1 MTMDG
6 RVPANKALGGRLG
19 RDILH
24 YESFQKES
32 RKDGD
37 LTLRAGVGA
46 LAGPR
51 APSPAAVAH
60 LRCRGSSAAVERGS
74 LVSPRLRSMIGRL
87 PAGGAA
93 DMAHNCHACSLSA
106 LSLSLSAL
114 LRSVYEAAARNGNH
128 LR

>member
-60 LRCRGSSAAVERGS
+60 LRCRVVRGRGARFSRLASSKVYDRPS
-74 LVSPRLRSMIGRL
+74 
-87 PAGGAA
+87 AGGRRGR
-93 DMAHNCHACSLSA
+93 H
-106 LSLSLSAL
+106 
-114 LRSVYEAAARNGNH
+114 GP
-128 LR
+128 